1 MGLRPS
7 DLLNQKN
14 LKGGIKMAL
23 YPSQEWCDEWKKA
36 LNNDP
41 AVAETG
47 KNWGVGFNGNFVFEL
62 KPGGGLE
69 KTAYVY
75 LEAAAGKC
83 TDACL
88 LDDPSTKEPGFYCI
102 GSYADYKPVVKGEK
116 DFIEGV
122 VRGIFRLKG
131 DMSKIMRNA
140 KFIRAV
146 ANSISSF
153 PNEYLGE

>member
-1 MGLRPS
+1 
-7 DLLNQKN
+7 
-14 LKGGIKMAL
+14 MAL
-23 YPSQEWCDEWKKA
+23 YPSQEWCEEWQKA

-47 KNWGVGFNGNFVFEL
+47 KNWGVGFNGNWLFEVT
-62 KPGGGLE
+62 PGDGLE
-69 KTAYVY
+69 EAVFLY
-75 LEAAAGKC
+75 LETAEGKC
-83 TDACL
+83 TDAQMKQ
-88 LDDPSTKEPGFYCI
+88 DAGGVDPGFTAVGTY
-102 GSYADYKPVVKGEK
+102 GSFKEVVKGDK

-122 VRGIFRLKG
+122 VKGVFKLKG

>member
-1 MGLRPS
+1 
-7 DLLNQKN
+7 
-14 LKGGIKMAL
+14 MAL
-23 YPSQEWCDEWKKA
+23 YPSQEWCEEWKNA
-36 LNNDP
+36 LNNDT

-47 KNWGVGFNGNFVFEL
+47 KKWGVDFNGNFIFEL
-62 KPGGGLE
+62 QPGGGLDE
-69 KTAYVY
+69 TLYVY
-75 LEAAAGKC
+75 LETTAGKC
-83 TDACL
+83 TDARL
-88 LDDPSTKEPGFYCI
+88 LDDPSLKSPGFYCT

-122 VRGIFRLKG
+122 VRGIFKLKG

>member
-1 MGLRPS
+1 
-7 DLLNQKN
+7 
-14 LKGGIKMAL
+14 MAL
-23 YPSQEWCDEWKKA
+23 YPSQEWCDEWKNA

-47 KNWGVGFNGNFVFEL
+47 KNWGVGFNGNWVFQVE
-62 KPGGGLE
+62 PGAGLE
-69 KTAYVY
+69 NVTYVY

-83 TDACL
+83 TDACIL
-88 LDDPSTKEPGFYCI
+88 GDPSEKDPGFFVI
-102 GSYADYKPVVKGEK
+102 GSYADFKPVVKGEK

-122 VRGIFRLKG
+122 VKGIFKLKG
-131 DMSKIMRNA
+131 DMAKIMRNA

-153 PNEYLGE
+153 PNEYLGD

>member
-1 MGLRPS
+1 
-7 DLLNQKN
+7 
-14 LKGGIKMAL
+14 MAVL
-23 YPSQEWCDEWKKA
+23 YPSQEWCEAWQNA
-36 LNNDP
+36 LNNDE

-47 KNWGVGFNGNFVFEL
+47 KNWGVDFNGNFVFEVQ
-62 KPGGGLE
+62 PGGGLDQ
-69 KTAYVY
+69 TVYIY

-83 TDACL
+83 SDARMVK
-88 LDDPSTKEPGFYCI
+88 DPSEVDPGFYVI
-102 GSYADYKPVVKGEK
+102 GSYADFKPVVKGEK

-122 VRGIFRLKG
+122 VKGIFKLKG
-131 DMSKIMRNA
+131 DMSKIMRHA

>member
-1 MGLRPS
+1 
-7 DLLNQKN
+7 
-14 LKGGIKMAL
+14 MAL
-23 YPSQEWCDEWKKA
+23 YPSQEWCEAWKNA

-47 KNWGVGFNGNFVFEL
+47 KNWGVDFKGDFVFEL
-62 KPGGGLE
+62 TPGGGLE
-69 KTAYVY
+69 ETKYVY
-75 LEAAAGKC
+75 LGAEAGKC
-83 TDACL
+83 TDAQFMDNPGD
-88 LDDPSTKEPGFYCI
+88 LDPGFFII
-102 GSYADYKPVVKGEK
+102 GSYEDFKPVVKGEK

-122 VRGIFRLKG
+122 VRGVFTLKG

-153 PNEYLGE
+153 ENEYLGE

>member
-1 MGLRPS
+1 
-7 DLLNQKN
+7 
-14 LKGGIKMAL
+14 MAVL
-23 YPSQEWCDEWKKA
+23 YPSQEWCEAWQNA
-36 LNNDP
+36 LNNDE

-47 KNWGVGFNGNFVFEL
+47 KNWGVDFNGNFVFEVQ
-62 KPGGGLE
+62 PGGGLDQTE
-69 KTAYVY
+69 YIY

-83 TDACL
+83 SDARL
-88 LDDPSTKEPGFYCI
+88 VKDPSEVDPGFYVI
-102 GSYADYKPVVKGEK
+102 GSYADFKPVVKGEK

-122 VRGIFRLKG
+122 VKGIFKLKG

-153 PNEYLGE
+153 ENEYLGD